1 MIMNERDE
9 LIRALEETAKV
20 GKQTALASVVRVKGS
35 AYRREGAKMVV
46 DEDGTMTCMI
56 SGGCLEPEIAEHA
69 KTVMANKQP
78 MIRHL
83 DLDEDILWGLG
94 IGCGGTIDVYIEPVA
109 AGPLVDAWMTA
120 LREERAVVM
129 ATAIEVSTGA
139 GLSVGAQM
147 LVPEDG
153 PPLGTLGQES
163 LDQAVV
169 ELAGQKLRQLYPYS
183 ETRRF
188 TLPDGEW
195 GDVFI
200 DVNIPAPELAIFGAG
215 HDAIPVATFGVQLG
229 YKVTVVD
236 ARPAFATTERF
247 PGATVIV
254 AHPAEWPEQVRLGHR
269 SYVVIMNHHV
279 VRDEASLRF
288 ALESSAPYI
297 GVLGPR
303 SRYTRLLDDLRREGF
318 EPAKERLAHVYN
330 PVGLDVGA
338 ESPEEVANSILS
350 EMLAVRRGY
359 TAGFLRNRDG
369 GVHAPSRGVGT
380 AAIGS

>member
-1 MIMNERDE
+1 
-9 LIRALEETAKV
+9 
-20 GKQTALASVVRVKGS
+20 
-35 AYRREGAKMVV
+35 
-46 DEDGTMTCMI
+46 
-56 SGGCLEPEIAEHA
+56 
-69 KTVMANKQP
+69 
-78 MIRHL
+78 
-83 DLDEDILWGLG
+83 
-94 IGCGGTIDVYIEPVA
+94 
-109 AGPLVDAWMTA
+109 
-120 LREERAVVM
+120 
-129 ATAIEVSTGA
+129 
-139 GLSVGAQM
+139 
-147 LVPEDG
+147 
-153 PPLGTLGQES
+153 
-163 LDQAVV
+163 
-169 ELAGQKLRQLYPYS
+169 
-183 ETRRF
+183 
-188 TLPDGEW
+188 
-195 GDVFI
+195 
-200 DVNIPAPELAIFGAG
+200 
-215 HDAIPVATFGVQLG
+215 
-229 YKVTVVD
+229 
-236 ARPAFATTERF
+236 
-247 PGATVIV
+247 V